1 MKPTRAPLLEM
12 TDVSIVYHTRA
23 GPVPAVIG
31 VSLVIDEGEAV
42 ALVGESG
49 CGKST
54 LALASLGHFGRTG
67 RMTGGSISFAGENIA
82 GHVGQGAAAPT
93 RPRHRHGVTRRRCRS

>member
-1 MKPTRAPLLEM
+1 MKPTRAPLLEI
-12 TDVSIVYHTRA
+12 DGRLDCLSYPR
-23 GPVPAVIG
+23 GSVPAVIG
-31 VSLVIDEGEAV
+31 ASLSIDEGEAV

-67 RMTGGSISFAGENIA
+67 RITERQHQF
-82 GHVGQGAAAPT
+82 
-93 RPRHRHGVTRRRCRS
+93 RW